1 MNKITRI
8 VAALLL
14 VAAVPALASCGKS
27 TPTSSSK
34 NGTTSKYKY
43 GKLKIQALG
52 GGVCGAPA
60 YIAKEKGF
68 FEKEGFDV
76 TLVSG
81 TFEQQKTGLA
91 SGNFTVTNGD
101 FQFFPSVQQGLDI
114 KVIGGLHK
122 GCIKLVVPPNS
133 PIKTAKD
140 LKGKKIGVDEIG
152 GTPMAITSVVLANSD
167 IDPTNDVKW
176 VPYPLDQ
183 LTKAISKGDVDAFAA
198 WDPFATL
205 AEKNNNYRVL
215 TDIAQDPLFKGK
227 SCCFLY
233 ASSKEIKENP
243 EKIAALVRAYK
254 AADEWISAHPEE
266 TAKIELDKKYV
277 SGGDLKL
284 ITELIKNYDFKDTT
298 DVAKDDV
305 RYFVKQLNKTGFL
318 KKDTDPV
325 KFANDVYYDALGN
338 SKN

>member
-14 VAAVPALASCGKS
+14 VAAVPTLASCGKS
-27 TPTSSSK
+27 TSTSSTQT
-34 NGTTSKYKY
+34 GKYKY
-43 GKLKIQALG
+43 GKLEIEALG

-68 FEKEGFDV
+68 FAKEGFDV

-81 TFEQQKTGLA
+81 TFEDQKTGLA
-91 SGNFTVTNGD
+91 SGKFTVTNGD

-152 GTPMAITSVVLANSD
+152 GTPMAITSVVLANHN
-167 IDPTNDVKW
+167 IDPTKGVKW

-183 LTKAISKGDVDAFAA
+183 LTKTVDKGDVDAFAA

-205 AEKNNNYRVL
+205 AEKNNNYRVV

-233 ASSKEIKENP
+233 ASNKEIKNNP

-254 AADEWISAHPEE
+254 AADEWISKHPEE
-266 TAKIELDKKYV
+266 TAKIELDKKYI

-284 ITELIKNYDFKDTT
+284 ITELIKSYDFEYTT
-298 DVAKDDV
+298 DAAKDDV
-305 RYFVKQLNKTGFL
+305 KYFVGQLNKTGFL
-318 KKDTDPV
+318 KKNTDPT
-325 KFANDVYYDALGN
+325 KFTNDVYYDALGS
-338 SKN
+338 SKNK

>member
-1 MNKITRI
+1 MKKFKKISI
-8 VAALLL
+8 VIFMLIT
-14 VAAVPALASCGKS
+14 VFTFSSCGEKS
-27 TPTSSSK
+27 NSSST
-34 NGTTSKYKY
+34 GTEKYKY
-43 GKLKIQALG
+43 GKLEIQALG

-68 FEKEGFDV
+68 FAKEGFDV

-81 TFEQQKTGLA
+81 TFEEQKTGLA
-91 SGNFTVTNGD
+91 SGKFTVTNGD

-152 GTPMAITSVVLANSD
+152 GTPMAITSVVLANAGINPTSD
-167 IDPTNDVKW
+167 VQW

-183 LTKAISKGDVDAFAA
+183 LTKAVDKGDVDAFAA

-205 AEKNNNYRVL
+205 AERDSNYRVI
-215 TDIAQDPLFKGK
+215 TDIAEDPLFKGK

-233 ASSKEIKENP
+233 ASNKEIKDNP

-254 AADEWISAHPEE
+254 AADDWIAKNPEE
-266 TAKIELDKKYV
+266 AAKIEVDKKYV
-277 SGGDLKL
+277 STTDVKL
-284 ITELIKNYDFKDTT
+284 VTQLIKNYDFEYTT
-298 DVAKDDV
+298 DAAKDDV
-305 RYFVKQLNKTGFL
+305 KYFVKQLNKTGFL
-318 KKDTDPV
+318 KKDTDPD
-325 KFANDVYYDALGN
+325 KFADDVYYDVSA
-338 SKN
+338 K

>member
-14 VAAVPALASCGKS
+14 VAAVPTLASCGKS
-27 TPTSSSK
+27 TSTSSTQT
-34 NGTTSKYKY
+34 GKYKY
-43 GKLKIQALG
+43 GKLEIEALG

-68 FEKEGFDV
+68 FAKEGFDV

-81 TFEQQKTGLA
+81 TFEDQKTGLA
-91 SGNFTVTNGD
+91 SGKFTVTNGD

-152 GTPMAITSVVLANSD
+152 GTPMAITSVVLANHN
-167 IDPTNDVKW
+167 IDPTKGVKW

-183 LTKAISKGDVDAFAA
+183 LTKAVDKGDVDAFAA

-205 AEKNNNYRVL
+205 AEKNNNYRVV

-233 ASSKEIKENP
+233 ASNKEIKNNP

-254 AADEWISAHPEE
+254 AADEWISKHPEE
-266 TAKIELDKKYV
+266 TAKIELDKKYI

-284 ITELIKNYDFKDTT
+284 ITELIKSYDFEYTT
-298 DVAKDDV
+298 DAAKDDV
-305 RYFVKQLNKTGFL
+305 KYFVGQLNKTGFL
-318 KKDTDPV
+318 KKNTDPT
-325 KFANDVYYDALGN
+325 KFTNDVYYDALGS
-338 SKN
+338 SKNK